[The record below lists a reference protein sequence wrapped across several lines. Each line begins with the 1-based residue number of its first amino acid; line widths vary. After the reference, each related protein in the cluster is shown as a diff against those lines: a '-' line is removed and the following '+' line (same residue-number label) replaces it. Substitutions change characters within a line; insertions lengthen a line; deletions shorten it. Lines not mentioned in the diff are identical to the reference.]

1 MNENSK
7 NDDLFEISD
16 KDSFNDNKEVKQSVF
31 NVKKV
36 IMNKKNNKKIA
47 MRSKRVAID
56 DKNRKINKESNRY
69 R

>member
-36 IMNKKNNKKIA
+36 IMNKKNNKKIE
-47 MRSKRVAID
+47 K
-56 DKNRKINKESNRY
+56 
-69 R
+69 